1 MTTPK
6 TEGPFDPLHDA
17 TDPEIERE
25 QRYQD
30 ANKRVERAVRVDNEL
45 PADATKPEIEREQ
58 MLRDAAKRVAHD
70 FRVANQREMS
80 PREYSFI
87 APTVHA
93 GRPGTL
99 NRQMHDIIHKH
110 IAETAGKDH
119 ASFDSRQYLIRAGFM
134 DGVFAERDQA
144 ANARKQSEPSMAA
157 KIMLLALIFI
167 GASAAVGSLIG
178 VIVALAV
185 NLRGMW

>member
-6 TEGPFDPLHDA
+6 TEGPFDLPADV
-17 TDPEIERE
+17 TDLEIERE

-30 ANKRVERAVRVDNEL
+30 AMNRMERAVRVDNEL

-144 ANARKQSEPSMAA
+144 ANARKQSEPSKA
-157 KIMLLALIFI
+157 LALAIGGLMFI
-167 GASAAVGSLIG
+167 GGSVVFGVSMAV
-178 VIVALAV
+178 AV
-185 NLRGMW
+185 KLWGMW